1 MCHLASLRDCL
12 KNIFIF
18 CQKSFRSSLLVLFL
32 DGGAFILLHLD
43 AQSLFE
49 PANNKE
55 VAEKNWWID
64 FIPTIGNGWWS
75 DSRKDAWASLG
86 KTCLGLSPH
95 SSVSTVSINV
105 LIDGEHPLHLRSST
119 KN

>member
-1 MCHLASLRDCL
+1 MYHKSAWILW
-12 KNIFIF
+12 KF
-18 CQKSFRSSLLVLFL
+18 QKKVFVNRSN
-32 DGGAFILLHLD
+32 

-55 VAEKNWWID
+55 VAEGNWWID
-64 FIPTIGNGWWS
+64 FNPTITNGWWS
-75 DSRKDAWASLG
+75 DSGKDAWASLG

-105 LIDGEHPLHLRSST
+105 LIDGEHPLHLGSSN

>member
-12 KNIFIF
+12 KIFSYF
-18 CQKSFRSSLLVLFL
+18 QKSFPSSLLVLFL
-32 DGGAFILLHLD
+32 DGGALILLHPD
-43 AQSLFE
+43 PQSLFE

-55 VAEKNWWID
+55 VAEGNWWID
-64 FIPTIGNGWWS
+64 FNPTITNGWWS
-75 DSRKDAWASLG
+75 DSGKDAWASLG

-105 LIDGEHPLHLRSST
+105 LIDEEHPLHLGSSN